1 MPTRPEDA
9 QDVRNRARTDAD
21 ADVQPETHQDATRSL
36 DQDQDHSGYAERGP
50 GRGDHAGR
58 AAGEHVDRQSPAE
71 REASDRSR
79 WRTDDRDE
87 RSERW
92 SGKEGPDKNDAGD

>member
-9 QDVRNRARTDAD
+9 QDARSRVPTAAD
-21 ADVQPETHQDATRSL
+21 AEPETHPDATRGL
-36 DQDQDHSGYAERGP
+36 DQDQDHSGYAERAP

-58 AAGEHVDRQSPAE
+58 AAGERVDRHSPAE
-71 REASDRSR
+71 QEASDRSR
-79 WRTDDRDE
+79 WRTDDRDG

-92 SGKEGPDKNDAGD
+92 SGNEGPDKNDAGD

>member
-1 MPTRPEDA
+1 MPTQPDDA
-9 QDVRNRARTDAD
+9 QHARNRPRTAGESKP
-21 ADVQPETHQDATRSL
+21 APAQPQAHD
-36 DQDQDHSGYAERGP
+36 DQAHDDQDHGGYAERGP

-58 AAGEHVDRQSPAE
+58 GEGEHVDRQSPAE

-79 WRTDDRDE
+79 WRSDDRDE

-92 SGKEGPDKNDAGD
+92 SEKEGPAKTGADD

>member
-1 MPTRPEDA
+1 MPTRP
-9 QDVRNRARTDAD
+9 QDSQDTGDRAGIDAD
-21 ADVQPETHQDATRSL
+21 ASRDRQEQEHNH
-36 DQDQDHSGYAERGP
+36 DQDHGGYAERGP
-50 GRGDHAGR
+50 GRGDHPAR
-58 AAGEHVDRQSPAE
+58 PPGERIDRQSPAE

-92 SGKEGPDKNDAGD
+92 SGEDGPEKQSGS